1 MVSHVE
7 VADAG
12 IDAKA
17 SATGRLALARLGR
30 PTELGM
36 IGRPAELGMIGR
48 PTELGMIG
56 RPAEWRA
63 WETVS
68 SGFPALDGLLP
79 AGGVRRG
86 SLIDWWAAGGADG
99 AATVACAVA
108 CRLAQPRPG
117 GRSSG
122 GSLSGA
128 TTSAS
133 TIVVVDRGG
142 RFYPP
147 AVLPWLVSR
156 SVASSGVAGARVAGA
171 RVAGARV
178 AGARVAGARVSG
190 AGVAGC
196 GGQGI
201 APEVVP
207 EMVVVR
213 PSRDDDE
220 LWAIDQALRC
230 PGVAAVLAWPGRMQA
245 NAMRRLQLA
254 ARASGAVGLLV
265 RGLGDAR
272 PRVEARRQATHASI
286 YEPTWADARVAVS
299 PLPPVGGQSLPCPA
313 ERRLRLSLVGGP
325 WQGEAM
331 LEDRSVDICLDLTSG
346 REAVSRRHLPES
358 MAPPR
363 AEREVRA
370 CRAS

>member
-7 VADAG
+7 VVGVGGVGGVGGVAGVAGVAGVTRVGMDAT
-12 IDAKA
+12 A
-17 SATGRLALARLGR
+17 SAMGQSVLERLGQTADLMR
-30 PTELGM
+30 LGQK
-36 IGRPAELGMIGR
+36 AER
-48 PTELGMIG
+48 
-56 RPAEWRA
+56 RA

-68 SGFPALDGLLP
+68 SGFAGLDGLLP

-86 SLIDWWAAGGADG
+86 SLIEWWSTGDADG
-99 AATVACAVA
+99 AVAVACAVA
-108 CRLAQPRPG
+108 CRLAAPRLG

-122 GSLSGA
+122 ASLSGS

-133 TIVVVDRGG
+133 TIVIVDRGG

-147 AVLPWLVSR
+147 AVLPWL
-156 SVASSGVAGARVAGA
+156 SSAPAPVPPEAAPPRQGGVRE
-171 RVAGARV
+171 
-178 AGARVAGARVSG
+178 
-190 AGVAGC
+190 
-196 GGQGI
+196 I
-201 APEVVP
+201 APEIV
-207 EMVVVR
+207 MVR

-254 ARASGAVGLLV
+254 ARASGAVGLWV

-272 PRVEARRQATHASI
+272 TQASRATMN
-286 YEPTWADARVAVS
+286 EPTWADARVAVA
-299 PLPPVGGQSLPCPA
+299 PVPRADGQAIPCPA

-331 LEDRSVDICLDLTSG
+331 LEDRSVEIRLDLTSG
-346 REAVSRRHLPES
+346 REAVGRQPAGGGSALPR
-358 MAPPR
+358 PG
-363 AEREVRA
+363 REVHA

>member
-1 MVSHVE
+1 
-7 VADAG
+7 
-12 IDAKA
+12 
-17 SATGRLALARLGR
+17 
-30 PTELGM
+30 
-36 IGRPAELGMIGR
+36 
-48 PTELGMIG
+48 
-56 RPAEWRA
+56 
-63 WETVS
+63 
-68 SGFPALDGLLP
+68 
-79 AGGVRRG
+79 
-86 SLIDWWAAGGADG
+86 
-99 AATVACAVA
+99 
-108 CRLAQPRPG
+108 
-117 GRSSG
+117 
-122 GSLSGA
+122 
-128 TTSAS
+128 
-133 TIVVVDRGG
+133 
-142 RFYPP
+142 
-147 AVLPWLVSR
+147 
-156 SVASSGVAGARVAGA
+156 
-171 RVAGARV
+171 
-178 AGARVAGARVSG
+178 
-190 AGVAGC
+190 
-196 GGQGI
+196 
-201 APEVVP
+201 
-207 EMVVVR
+207 MVVVR

>member
-7 VADAG
+7 VAVGVAEGG
-12 IDAKA
+12 IEARPPA
-17 SATGRLALARLGR
+17 PERWGRAIL
-30 PTELGM
+30 
-36 IGRPAELGMIGR
+36 
-48 PTELGMIG
+48 G

-68 SGFPALDGLLP
+68 SGFSALDGLLP

-108 CRLAQPRPG
+108 CRLATPRPG
-117 GRSSG
+117 GRAVG

-128 TTSAS
+128 MTSAS

-147 AVLPWLVSR
+147 AVLPWLASR
-156 SVASSGVAGARVAGA
+156 SVATSGGT
-171 RVAGARV
+171 
-178 AGARVAGARVSG
+178 G
-190 AGVAGC
+190 AGG
-196 GGQGI
+196 
-201 APEVVP
+201 PENGPEIVP

-265 RGLGDAR
+265 RGLSDAR
-272 PRVEARRQATHASI
+272 TQAIMREPTMR
-286 YEPTWADARVAVS
+286 EPTWADARVVVA
-299 PLPPVGGQSLPCPA
+299 PMPPVGGQSLPCPA

-325 WQGEAM
+325 WQGETM
-331 LEDRSVDICLDLTSG
+331 LEDRSVDISLDLSIG
-346 REAVSRRHLPES
+346 REATSRLQPRVSKVR
-358 MAPPR
+358 PR

>member
-1 MVSHVE
+1 MLDRRFVVEYYTSVHSWRLLGIGGRFGVPSSFPEPSESVMVSHVE

-12 IDAKA
+12 MDAKL
-17 SATGRLALARLGR
+17 SATDRVALARL
-30 PTELGM
+30 
-36 IGRPAELGMIGR
+36 
-48 PTELGMIG
+48 G

-86 SLIDWWAAGGADG
+86 SLIDWWAACGADG

-108 CRLAQPRPG
+108 CRLAKPR
-117 GRSSG
+117 SG
-122 GSLSGA
+122 GSLSEA

-156 SVASSGVAGARVAGA
+156 SVAGS
-171 RVAGARV
+171 
-178 AGARVAGARVSG
+178 
-190 AGVAGC
+190 GVAGC
-196 GGQGI
+196 GGQEI
-201 APEVVP
+201 VPESVP

-245 NAMRRLQLA
+245 NAVRRLQLA

-272 PRVEARRQATHASI
+272 PRVEARRQATHASMH
-286 YEPTWADARVAVS
+286 EPTWADARVAVS

-346 REAVSRRHLPES
+346 REVVSRRHPRES
-358 MAPPR
+358 MALPR